1 MRVNK
6 VVELLASRQPV
17 YFEFVDAE
25 SAGGYDGGRALAQ
38 TWADYITYDMEHSA
52 FDVRALTQFMR
63 GLVDGGPTRSGHRTP
78 AVIVTLPMDG
88 IDAAAVRANTWM
100 IKHALGA
107 GVHGLLLCHAETAEA
122 VRSFVEAARYAFNPS
137 IGSDL
142 GAGRRGHGGQTRAAE
157 IWGIPDADYFAC
169 ADPWPLNPHGELLL
183 GIKVENTRAL
193 DRVEQ
198 TTKVPGLAFAE
209 WGPGDMGM
217 SMGYPDQHDEPYPAQ
232 MQAARARVMAACK
245 SAGLAFLEQVTP
257 QNVTSRLDAGVMI
270 GAGPQGREA
279 AEIGRKHTG
288 RKIPW

>member
-6 VVELLASRQPV
+6 VVELLVSRQPA
-17 YFEFVDAE
+17 YFEFVDTE
-25 SAGGYDGGRALAQ
+25 SAGGYAGGLALAQ

-88 IDAAAVRANTWM
+88 IDAAAVRANSWM
-100 IKHALGA
+100 IKHVLGA
-107 GVHGLLLCHAETAEA
+107 GVHGLLLCHAETPEA
-122 VRSFVEAARYAFNPS
+122 VRSFVEAARYAFRA
-137 IGSDL
+137 GAGADL
-142 GAGRRGHGGQTRAAE
+142 GAGRRGHGGQLRAAE
-157 IWGIPDADYFAC
+157 VWGISAADYFDR
-169 ADPWPLNPHGELLL
+169 ADPWPLNPKGELLL

-193 DRVEQ
+193 GCVAQ

-232 MQAARARVMAACK
+232 MQAARASVMGACK
-245 SAGLAFLEQVTP
+245 SAGLAFLEQVTL
-257 QNVTSRLDAGVMI
+257 QNVTSRLDAGVMLC
-270 GAGPQGREA
+270 AGPREA
-279 AEIGRKHTG
+279 AEIGRKHSG
-288 RKIPW
+288 RKMPW